1 MSEPASKSKRR
12 ITWPV
17 VLAAV
22 KDLRAAEQQ
31 ASRDV
36 LAKALDVPMTTIDD
50 HITTLLNQNLIYRVT
65 PGVFELV
72 TPMPPARAQSLTL
85 LPDGYAKWEIGDSEL
100 LLTPRELRMAAKLF
114 SGHGRDYEQIQ
125 VGQELAALRSQAEQ
139 SAKEGRRREAELES
153 LVLLAAGRVNVGE
166 PA

>member
-1 MSEPASKSKRR
+1 MSQPASKSKRR

-36 LAKALDVPMTTIDD
+36 LAKALDVPLTTIDD
-50 HITTLLNQNLIYRVT
+50 HIDTLLSRDLIYRVT
-65 PGVFELV
+65 PGVYELV

-85 LPDGYAKWEIGDSEL
+85 LPDGWAKFEVGDAEL

-114 SGHGRDYEQIQ
+114 SGHGRDYENIQ
-125 VGQELAALRSQAEQ
+125 VGQEMAALRSQAEQ
-139 SAKEGRRREAELES
+139 GAREARRREAELEG
-153 LVLLAAGRVNVGE
+153 LVLLAAGRVQVGE

>member
-1 MSEPASKSKRR
+1 MSQPASKSKRR

-36 LAKALDVPMTTIDD
+36 LAKALDVPLTTIDD
-50 HITTLLNQNLIYRVT
+50 HIDTLLGRDLIYRVT
-65 PGVFELV
+65 PGVYELV

-85 LPDGYAKWEIGDSEL
+85 LEDGFAKYEIGDIQI
-100 LLTPRELRMAAKLF
+100 LLTPKELRMAAKLF
-114 SGHGRDYEQIQ
+114 GGHGRDYENIQ
-125 VGQELAALRSQAEQ
+125 VGHELAVLRSREEQ
-139 SAKEGRRREAELES
+139 RAREDRRREAELEG
-153 LVLLAAGRVNVGE
+153 LVLLAAGRVQVAE
-166 PA
+166 TA